1 MDSDDINM
9 RVTELESLIVE
20 EDRKRIGFRKENIRR
35 KHNYL
40 PFVIELLKVLAEEGK
55 LVDLVNKA
63 KVKQSERA
71 VKKSKK

>member
-1 MDSDDINM
+1 M
-9 RVTELESLIVE
+9 RVRELESLIVE

-40 PFVIELLKVLAEEGK
+40 PFVMELLKVLAEEGK

-63 KVKQSERA
+63 KVKLSERA
-71 VKKSKK
+71 AKKSKK

>member
-9 RVTELESLIVE
+9 RVRELESLIAD

-40 PFVIELLKVLAEEGK
+40 PFVMELLKVLAEEGK

-71 VKKSKK
+71 AKKSKK

>member
-9 RVTELESLIVE
+9 RVRELESLIVE

-40 PFVIELLKVLAEEGK
+40 PFVMELLKVLAEEGK

-63 KVKQSERA
+63 KVKLSERA
-71 VKKSKK
+71 AKKSKK